1 MPSPG
6 RAAVLFRIAI
16 AALVFSAGAIPGSAQ
31 QTATPAQPTA
41 PPDAPQPQQATP
53 QQQPGSKTPPTQHE
67 LAEQQLQ
74 QEEKQ
79 RILRVV
85 PSFENTSNLDAA
97 PLSSGQKFRLAVR
110 TATDPFVFV
119 TASADAGLSQATN
132 KFPGY
137 GQGIEGYAKR
147 LGASYADTFDG
158 NLWSNAIFP
167 SLLHQDPRYFRLGH
181 GKISKR
187 TLWAIASIVWTKND
201 NGTWGFNY
209 SNVLGNIATGGVS
222 NLYYPASDRGV
233 GLTFQRA
240 FTVTAE
246 GAIGAIGVEFW
257 PDIARKVFHG
267 KGLGQTTIGANTGA
281 EPAPPATPPTT
292 PVTPNPP
299 SAPPAPPQPAP
310 PSQ

>member
-1 MPSPG
+1 MSCRG
-6 RAAVLFRIAI
+6 RAAALLRISVTALLI
-16 AALVFSAGAIPGSAQ
+16 FAAATPGSAQ
-31 QTATPAQPTA
+31 QTTTPVQPTTA
-41 PPDAPQPQQATP
+41 PDAPAPQPQQAT
-53 QQQPGSKTPPTQHE
+53 QQPGNKTPPTQHE

-137 GQGIEGYAKR
+137 GQGVEGYAKR

-257 PDIARKVFHG
+257 PDIARKIFHG
-267 KGLGQTTIGANTGA
+267 KGLGVTTIGVNTGA
-281 EPAPPATPPTT
+281 GPSPPDTATPAPQT
-292 PVTPNPP
+292 
-299 SAPPAPPQPAP
+299 PPAPVPPQQTPPAK
-310 PSQ
+310 